1 MEEMQLPASFLTSEM
16 EAETSSKTL
25 VYVNKL
31 QAVTFQKAAF
41 SIITVM
47 GTLNLVLV
55 I

>member
-1 MEEMQLPASFLTSEM
+1 M

-25 VYVNKL
+25 VCINKL